1 MPSQTLIF
9 PVAIAH
15 FGLISSSGSQQRPRT
30 PVLLDNFDVIAKK
43 IRKKEKMKTMLQLQV
58 RIARGD
64 KAKYNEKKK
73 LVKTI

>member
-1 MPSQTLIF
+1 MSYMPSQTLIF

-43 IRKKEKMKTMLQLQV
+43 KIRKE
-58 RIARGD
+58 
-64 KAKYNEKKK
+64 NENNVTATSADSERRQSK
-73 LVKTI
+73 V